1 MKIYD
6 EHGAQ
11 VGELQRPEPC
21 QNYTNLFWY
30 EAVEFRE
37 AVYGEMYFYGGNV
50 HKCDTLRTASWNN
63 FWIASVIPRA
73 TPEQLKA
80 IGMKERD
87 QRPVEVKLNDMVWNG
102 DGSYGN
108 AMLGSCRWVLVPAE
122 KVKIPVTINPT
133 EDKFYDKAEKE
144 PAHRSC
150 VGCEKQQPLGTPL
163 TCWYSCVTEPGI
175 RRNWIPAKAPAPN
188 LLEEYFREAIRK
200 NIIDFAVRA
209 QRTED
214 DRIVFYIHPL
224 DCSGETADFEV
235 HGNVLEHNRD
245 IKETK

>member
-1 MKIYD
+1 MNIYD
-6 EHGAQ
+6 EHGIQ
-11 VGELQRPEPC
+11 VGEIERPEP
-21 QNYTNLFWY
+21 
-30 EAVEFRE
+30 VEQDGKWWEPVEYRLPQKDE
-37 AVYGEMYFYGGNV
+37 YALSSHESIYRSEGV
-50 HKCDTLRTASWNN
+50 SIIP
-63 FWIASVIPRA
+63 FWIMQPIP
-73 TPEQLKA
+73 TPTAEQLKA
-80 IGMKERD
+80 IGMKKRD
-87 QRPVEVKLNDMVWNG
+87 DRPVEVKLNDMVWNG

>member
-11 VGELQRPEPC
+11 VGELERPEPVE
-21 QNYTNLFWY
+21 QDGVWY
-30 EAVEFRE
+30 EAVAYRKPLPGENVYDLEEVHLLKSCSDRCRE
-37 AVYGEMYFYGGNV
+37 WVMRLIP
-50 HKCDTLRTASWNN
+50 TPTA
-63 FWIASVIPRA
+63 
-73 TPEQLKA
+73 EQLKA
-80 IGMKERD
+80 IGMKKRD
-87 QRPVEVKLNDMVWNG
+87 DRPVEVKLNDMVWNG